1 MLNRLRHRQTCNFL
15 FVCRF
20 LTEEIHEIMINGPVL
35 RFIYPYNY
43 DPFSVWMG
51 TVLFT
56 SLIGDSIILL
66 ATIKY
71 RAIKQHKVV
80 IAVMQHMAVCD
91 LLQTIFRVLPMIL
104 VTCIGPHDL
113 FSSYL
118 GEVLFCHILTNT
130 TWITN
135 TVTIMLTCALTMLK
149 LVIVKYPLRTRSW
162 SSKLGHKICTAV
174 WLLYLVAYAPVF
186 VMKIIKAHGSRVPV
200 EVYEADIVCW
210 NDINTFPDWL
220 IFYFVINNCLITV
233 LSFLIV
239 LVSSVILLV
248 VAKKAAAR
256 HGNRLRWEGISTV
269 LLTVGVLLLSQI
281 PYIFQSYFNLILP
294 NKMMVVFLS
303 LSYLNIMANFF
314 IYALTLR
321 SFRTF
326 LKLKIIQILSSVRPA
341 TIEQR
346 TNART
351 TPNLRKAPIPR
362 EAPIPRATPNLR
374 ATPAEGVGGTSLISM
389 IQLQGLQTSENT
401 EPNIQDTSI

>member
-1 MLNRLRHRQTCNFL
+1 
-15 FVCRF
+15 
-20 LTEEIHEIMINGPVL
+20 MINIHVL
-35 RFIYPYNY
+35 IYSYSY
-43 DPFSVWMG
+43 DTLSDQELIVFKVWMG
-51 TVLFT
+51 TVIFT

-71 RAIKQHKVV
+71 RAIKQQKVV

-91 LLQTIFRVLPMIL
+91 LLQTIFRVLPTTL
-104 VTCIGPHDL
+104 VTCIGPNDL
-113 FSSYL
+113 LSSYL
-118 GEVLFCHILTNT
+118 VEELFCHILTNM

-149 LVIVKYPLRTRSW
+149 LVIVKYPLRTRPW

-186 VMKIIKAHGSRVPV
+186 VMKMISRAPV
-200 EVYEADIVCW
+200 RFYDASFVCW
-210 NDINTFPDWL
+210 YGVNWFPDWL
-220 IFYFVINNCLITV
+220 IWYSIVINGSITV

-239 LVSSVILLV
+239 VVSSVMLLV
-248 VAKKAAAR
+248 VSKKAADR
-256 HGNRLRWEGISTV
+256 HGDRLLFAGISTV

-281 PYIFQSYFNLILP
+281 PYIVQSYSGIT
-294 NKMMVVFLS
+294 NKIRVVFLS

-326 LKLKIIQILSSVRPA
+326 LKLRIIQILSSVRPA
-341 TIEQR
+341 TIGQR

-351 TPNLRKAPIPR
+351 TPNLRAVPIPR
-362 EAPIPRATPNLR
+362 TTPDLR
-374 ATPAEGVGGTSLISM
+374 ATPAEEVGETSFISL

-401 EPNIQDTSI
+401 EPNIQDTSV

>member
-1 MLNRLRHRQTCNFL
+1 MMK
-15 FVCRF
+15 
-20 LTEEIHEIMINGPVL
+20 IAAADIG
-35 RFIYPYNY
+35 Y
-43 DPFSVWMG
+43 DYGVALLSDQELIVFKVWMG
-51 TVLFT
+51 TVIFT
-56 SLIGDSIILL
+56 SLSGDSIILL

-113 FSSYL
+113 FSSDL
-118 GEVLFCHILTNT
+118 GEELFCHIQENI
-130 TWITN
+130 TWLTN
-135 TVTIMLTCALTMLK
+135 TVTIMLTCALTTLK

-174 WLLYLVAYAPVF
+174 WLLYLVAFAPVF
-186 VMKIIKAHGSRVPV
+186 VMKMISRVPV
-200 EVYEADIVCW
+200 VFYDATFGCW
-210 NDINTFPDWL
+210 YDANFFPDWL
-220 IFYFVINNCLITV
+220 IWYSIVMNGSITV

-239 LVSSVILLV
+239 IVSSVILLV
-248 VAKKAAAR
+248 VAKKAADR
-256 HGNRLRWEGISTV
+256 HGDRLRLAGISTV

-281 PYIFQSYFNLILP
+281 PYIVQSYSVIPFRI
-294 NKMMVVFLS
+294 MVACLS
-303 LSYLNIMANFF
+303 LAYLNIMANFF
-314 IYALTLR
+314 IYALTLH

-346 TNART
+346 TNAIT
-351 TPNLRKAPIPR
+351 TPNRRAV
-362 EAPIPRATPNLR
+362 PIPRATRTPDLR
-374 ATPAEGVGGTSLISM
+374 ATPVGGVGETSLISL